1 MPWVINMP
9 KFWIWQSSEYGAQ
22 GPQYA
27 SVTQRSEY
35 ARTCLDR
42 VLNISYIL
50 NVSGFWI
57 WQSFEFARITQ
68 GARYAAIMLNI
79 S

>member
-1 MPWVINMP
+1 MPRVINMP
-9 KFWIWQSSEYGAQ
+9 KFGIWQSSEYGAQ

-50 NVSGFWI
+50 NLSGF
-57 WQSFEFARITQ
+57 
-68 GARYAAIMLNI
+68 
-79 S
+79 